1 MAELARFP
9 KVKVCGVTVL
19 ADVEGAFAEGLDAI
33 GLVRW
38 PASPRRI
45 SSEDAARLARALPP
59 NILAVEV
66 LVDATPEDVSP
77 WAGAVQLCGGEAPE
91 PWFDFRVPVL
101 RRVPVAAGAE
111 LVLEAWNGVAAGF
124 VLDHPDGPG
133 GTGRAVD
140 LDLARKLASLAP
152 CLLAGGLDET
162 NVMDRVRAVRPA
174 GVDASSRLETSPGR
188 KDPVRVGRFV
198 RRARAALEEDA

>member
-1 MAELARFP
+1 MVELARFP
-9 KVKVCGVTVL
+9 SVKVCGVTVL
-19 ADVEGAFAEGLDAI
+19 ADVRGAIGKGLDAV

-45 SSEDAARLARALPP
+45 SSDDAASLVRALPP
-59 NILAVEV
+59 GVLAVEV
-66 LVDATPEDVSP
+66 LVDVRPEDVSP

-111 LVLEAWNGVAAGF
+111 LVIEAWDGVAAGF
-124 VLDHPDGPG
+124 VLDHPEGPG
-133 GTGRAVD
+133 GTGRSVD
-140 LDLARKLASLAP
+140 LELARKLSSLAP

-162 NVMDRVRAVRPA
+162 NVAERVRAVRPA
-174 GVDASSRLETSPGR
+174 GVDASSRLEASPGR
-188 KDPVRVGRFV
+188 KVPERVATFV
-198 RRARAALEEDA
+198 ERARAALEEVR

>member
-1 MAELARFP
+1 MVELARFP
-9 KVKVCGVTVL
+9 SVKVCGVTVL
-19 ADVEGAFAEGLDAI
+19 ADVQAAIEEGLDAV

-38 PASPRRI
+38 SASPRRI
-45 SSEDAARLARALPP
+45 SPDEAKRLVRTLPRRV
-59 NILAVEV
+59 LAVEV
-66 LVDATPEDVSP
+66 LVDARPEDVSP

-111 LVLEAWNGVAAGF
+111 LVLEAWDGVAAGF
-124 VLDHPDGPG
+124 VLDHPEGPG

-140 LDLARKLASLAP
+140 LELARKLASLAP

-162 NVMDRVRAVRPA
+162 NVEERVRAVRPA
-174 GVDASSRLETSPGR
+174 GVDASSRLEASPGR
-188 KDPVRVGRFV
+188 KVPARVESFV
-198 RRARAALEEDA
+198 RRARAVLEEVR